1 MMSGSLAVLQKKMSS
16 NPLWQYS
23 LRNTDL
29 DSQMERFIY
38 GGKSDS
44 YIIHLKRTWEKL
56 LLAALVI
63 VSIENLADVMYASS
77 WNPGR
82 PAGLKCAAAMGATP
96 VAGRFP
102 PGTLPS

>member
-1 MMSGSLAVLQKKMSS
+1 MSGALAVLQKREMSS

-29 DSQMERFIY
+29 DSQMARFIY

-44 YIIHLKRTWEKL
+44 YIIHLKRTW
-56 LLAALVI
+56 AAPVI
-63 VSIENLADVMYASS
+63 VSVENLADVMYASS
-77 WNPGR
+77 RNPGW
-82 PAGLKCAAAMGATP
+82 PAGLKCAAATGAAP